1 MKTLMETLD
10 KFLCK
15 RLLIVLM
22 MPTEIF
28 RKPDDMDINDYIV
41 EVLIKDTRECKT

>member
-22 MPTEIF
+22 MPTEIL
-28 RKPDDMDINDYIV
+28 MALGNLMIWI
-41 EVLIKDTRECKT
+41 